1 MRTYEE
7 AYRAEWAG
15 RTRRAPSDIYIP
27 VAIRE
32 ENDMA
37 EENPSAKYELEF
49 EKDGTPATVKL
60 ELEFKFSDNAK
71 DFLDIPLF
79 VDLAARL
86 LLDGIKA

>member
-1 MRTYEE
+1 VRTYEE

-27 VAIRE
+27 AAIRE
-32 ENDMA
+32 ENDVA
-37 EENPSAKYELEF
+37 EENPSVKYELEF
-49 EKDGTPATVKL
+49 EGDTVKL
-60 ELEFKFSDNAK
+60 ELEFKFSDNASGYI
-71 DFLDIPLF
+71 DIPKF

>member
-1 MRTYEE
+1 MRS
-7 AYRAEWAG
+7 
-15 RTRRAPSDIYIP
+15 SDIYIP

-32 ENDMA
+32 ENDVA
-37 EENPSAKYELEF
+37 EENPSVKYELEF
-49 EKDGTPATVKL
+49 EGDTVKL